1 MKYEIDDL
9 MKYEINELMKY
20 EMKEVIHCLEI
31 LLFLLLF
38 PISLLTSPHML
49 NLKIIMKPLLVDL
62 HFFKAHKT
70 AYKH

>member
-49 NLKIIMKPLLVDL
+49 NLKNYNETIIGRLA
-62 HFFKAHKT
+62 FF
-70 AYKH
+70 